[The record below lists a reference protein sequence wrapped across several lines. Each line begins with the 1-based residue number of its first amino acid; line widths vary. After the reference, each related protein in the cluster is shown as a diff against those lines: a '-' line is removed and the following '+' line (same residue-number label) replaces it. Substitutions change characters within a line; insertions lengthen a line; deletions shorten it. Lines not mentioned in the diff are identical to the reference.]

1 MSASTN
7 VYITNY
13 MEFYRILKSGGS
25 VRPKIL
31 HGDRPVICIPF
42 RAIFSQGELFPT
54 EELGWNFFF
63 LTLFTG
69 GMYYSPRTLESRLLC
84 LLRESLV

>member
-1 MSASTN
+1 MIREFPHYGFMSASTN

-31 HGDRPVICIPF
+31 HGDRPDDNVVRLRNHLRLMIDLYKK
-42 RAIFSQGELFPT
+42 LF
-54 EELGWNFFF
+54 
-63 LTLFTG
+63 
-69 GMYYSPRTLESRLLC
+69 YKKVRLRLC
-84 LLRESLV
+84 